1 MSSSSTYENETPMT
15 FEKRHTKT
23 LNLLELHKEEI
34 EDYEEIVQSLTTLYE
49 KCTFDHT
56 FLIVTIQCYTLYLL
70 TKFESKKGEQWIKEN
85 KFLSGV
91 FE

>member
-1 MSSSSTYENETPMT
+1 MT
-15 FEKRHTKT
+15 FEDRHTKT

-34 EDYEEIVQSLTTLYE
+34 ENYDEIVRSLTTLYE
-49 KCTFDHT
+49 NCIFDHT

-70 TKFESKKGEQWIKEN
+70 TTLKSMKEEQWIKEN
-85 KFLSGV
+85 KFLFGV